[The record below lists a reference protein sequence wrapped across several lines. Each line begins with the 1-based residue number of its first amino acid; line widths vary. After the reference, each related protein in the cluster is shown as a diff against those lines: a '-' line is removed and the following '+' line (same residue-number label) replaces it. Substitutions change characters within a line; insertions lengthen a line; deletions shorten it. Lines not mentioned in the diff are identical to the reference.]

1 VQKLLSE
8 YPILGRVLPR
18 SPGRVLPRSQEKKD
32 HRPMVPYGPTSE
44 KWSRTHIYKKVMV
57 QWVVRN
63 GPNSYLN
70 VDTYPPVYRW

>member
-1 VQKLLSE
+1 
-8 YPILGRVLPR
+8 
-18 SPGRVLPRSQEKKD
+18 
-32 HRPMVPYGPTSE
+32 MVPYGPISDE

-70 VDTYPPVYRW
+70 VDTYPLICRPGRSITVDIDGR